1 MLVGGLL
8 YSADMATLGM
18 VTAAV
23 LYINQAGEPMFMLV
37 AWLDE
42 LQVGEASL
50 GRLIGVGPMD
60 ADEKTGDVVDSGEG
74 AAVDAAKVRYA
85 YTEGHDVLHDVDLV
99 IPRGERLA
107 IVGPSGAGKSTLGRL
122 IAGIDSPRSGR
133 ITVNGRRVDTLS
145 LQQLRRQVLLVTQ
158 EHHVFAGTV
167 RDNLALANGHADD
180 GRIHAALAAVD
191 ADTWVRQLPDGL
203 DTIVGSG

>member
-1 MLVGGLL
+1 
-8 YSADMATLGM
+8 
-18 VTAAV
+18 
-23 LYINQAGEPMFMLV
+23 MFMLV

-122 IAGIDSPRSGR
+122 IAGIDSHVAAASPSTGAASTRSRCNSSAGR
-133 ITVNGRRVDTLS
+133 S
-145 LQQLRRQVLLVTQ
+145 C
-158 EHHVFAGTV
+158 
-167 RDNLALANGHADD
+167 
-180 GRIHAALAAVD
+180 
-191 ADTWVRQLPDGL
+191 W
-203 DTIVGSG
+203 